1 MKNYFE
7 EIKKK
12 LSKKI
17 KLENLEI
24 IDNSHKHKTHKFLSA
39 R

>member
-1 MKNYFE
+1 MTSWINDLLNKKRIIKKIY

-17 KLENLEI
+17 I
-24 IDNSHKHKTHKFLSA
+24 
-39 R
+39 

>member
-12 LSKKI
+12 LKDN
-17 KLENLEI
+17 LNLESIDI
-24 IDNSHKHKTHKFLSA
+24 IDNSHLHKKHKS
-39 R
+39 